1 MSNKLIYI
9 LQIQLLFECKSNLT
23 KENYSAHET
32 RKIYREMAGKKSRI
46 MWWSKWT
53 GGQAI
58 RAETILTFKNT
69 FGNIWKKLEVTFG
82 LRLIYEQ
89 SLREIHLIG
98 WRLAFSF

>member
-32 RKIYREMAGKKSRI
+32 RNIYREMVGKKSRI

-53 GGQAI
+53 GDQAI
-58 RAETILTFKNT
+58 R
-69 FGNIWKKLEVTFG
+69 
-82 LRLIYEQ
+82 
-89 SLREIHLIG
+89 G
-98 WRLAFSF
+98 WNDFDF